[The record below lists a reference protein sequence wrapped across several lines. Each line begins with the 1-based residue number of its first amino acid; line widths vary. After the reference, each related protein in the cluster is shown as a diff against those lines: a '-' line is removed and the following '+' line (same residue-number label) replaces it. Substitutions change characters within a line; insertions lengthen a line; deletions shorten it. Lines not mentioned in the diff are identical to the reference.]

1 MEKLFNNR
9 KILIVEDDTETIR
22 LLENIFAVLG
32 FSVETAFNGHE
43 GLEKVSNN
51 NYDLILTD
59 INMPIMNGFDMIN
72 KINSTN
78 KSNKIIVMSSY
89 TSEKVLKTINNK
101 KIKVLSKPFN
111 LTELIDLAKKT
122 ILI

>member
-1 MEKLFNNR
+1 MKKLFNNR

-32 FSVETAFNGHE
+32 FGVETAFNGHE

-72 KINSTN
+72 KINLTN

-111 LTELIDLAKKT
+111 LTELIDLAKK
-122 ILI
+122 LF